1 MNWLRTLAFALALAV
16 CGTAAAQ
23 RLNKDYLNY
32 IKKWDKV
39 AVEQMKK
46 HKIPASIT
54 LAQGL
59 LESGAGKSLL
69 CTAHASGL
77 QDLRNRPI
85 YRPLLEGGCFQRLV
99 VLTRRDGVR
108 ACQVSPL

>member
-1 MNWLRTLAFALALAV
+1 MMDG
-16 CGTAAAQ
+16 CPKG
-23 RLNKDYLNY
+23 
-32 IKKWDKV
+32 
-39 AVEQMKK
+39 E
-46 HKIPASIT
+46 
-54 LAQGL
+54 GL
-59 LESGAGKSLL
+59 LMLLRGMNPQVLAADELTAPEDCAALLLAANCGVSLL